1 MQDDGKLSDRSSARS
16 ARMLGPLPHGHCPM
30 LNLTPEEKRWRTA
43 LENATVGV
51 WNLTSQSGIVHYSHA
66 WKTNVGFPSVDP
78 TDSDLFWRSRVH
90 PDDFIPMLRAL
101 RLHLDGYTKP
111 YEMRFRL
118 RDGNFRYVAVKS
130 RGRVVERDQRGEA
143 VRVVGTMVD
152 PTGRMSAPAFGTAH
166 ADRFDLAIHGL
177 HASPES
183 MLEPDQAQRGLASGA
198 TLAQVQQRLSIDDEA
213 GRRGPHQVSDLL
225 DVAVWEGTASAGVV
239 FPAPGRSTG
248 RA

>member
-1 MQDDGKLSDRSSARS
+1 
-16 ARMLGPLPHGHCPM
+16 M
-30 LNLTPEEKRWRTA
+30 LNLTPEEKRWRTV

-51 WNLTSQSGIVHYSHA
+51 WNLTPQSGIVHYSHA
-66 WKTNVGFPSVDP
+66 WKAKLGFPSVDA
-78 TDSDLFWRSRVH
+78 TDSTSFWRSRVH

-101 RLHLDGYTKP
+101 RLHLDGYTKT

-213 GRRGPHQVSDLL
+213 GRRLLHQVSDLL
-225 DVAVWEGTASAGVV
+225 DVAAREGTASAGVV
-239 FPAPGRSTG
+239 FPALARPNGK
-248 RA
+248 A